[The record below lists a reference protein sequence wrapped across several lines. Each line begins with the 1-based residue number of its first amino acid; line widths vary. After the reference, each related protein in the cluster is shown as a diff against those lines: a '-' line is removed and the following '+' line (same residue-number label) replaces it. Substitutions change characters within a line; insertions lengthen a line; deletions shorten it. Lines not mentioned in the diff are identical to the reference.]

1 MITALYA
8 AILAIWICWLV
19 INVVKNR
26 IRNQVAHGDGGV
38 DALVLAR
45 SAHSNATETIP
56 IALILL
62 FALELNGGP
71 VWLLHIFGL
80 ALILGR
86 FIHAKGILSD
96 TLKYR
101 KLGMQITLFSI
112 VFLALANL
120 VFLPF
125 DKLFNF

>member
-8 AILAIWICWLV
+8 SVLAIWICWLV
-19 INVVKNR
+19 INVVKAR
-26 IRNQVAHGDGGV
+26 LKNQVAHGDGGV
-38 DALVLAR
+38 DTLVVAR

-71 VWLLHIFGL
+71 NALLHVFGL
-80 ALILGR
+80 ALVFGR
-86 FIHAKGILSD
+86 FLHAKGILSN

-112 VFLALANL
+112 LLLAVANFI
-120 VFLPF
+120 FLPF
-125 DKLFNF
+125 DKLFAL